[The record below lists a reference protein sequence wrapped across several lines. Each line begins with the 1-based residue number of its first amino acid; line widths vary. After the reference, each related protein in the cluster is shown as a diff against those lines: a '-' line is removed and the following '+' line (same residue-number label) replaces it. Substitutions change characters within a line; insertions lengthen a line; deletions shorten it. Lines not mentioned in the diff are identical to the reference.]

1 MKINE
6 HEQCI
11 QAAKDFSKAFENYNK
26 RLENERKWRV
36 LVEQTLSKNQKF
48 KNSVRV

>member
-1 MKINE
+1 MSDKNIELMKA
-6 HEQCI
+6 C
-11 QAAKDFSKAFENYNK
+11 KDFSKAFENYNK